1 MICANCGKQTTH
13 GYFWE
18 GRTVHYIC
26 TDCLLSYKENLMNK
40 YDHEMI
46 MRLHKAG
53 IPVKRIAEIVGAKH
67 EMTIRCIIRK
77 ETGSEQTDR
86 PE

>member
-1 MICANCGKQTTH
+1 MICANCGKQITY

-53 IPVKRIAEIVGAKH
+53 IPAKRIAEIVGAKH
-67 EMTIRCIIRK
+67 EMTIKCIIRK
-77 ETGSEQTDR
+77 EKNGL
-86 PE
+86 PKV

>member
-1 MICANCGKQTTH
+1 MICANCGKQITY

-67 EMTIRCIIRK
+67 EMTIRCIIRR
-77 ETGSEQTDR
+77 ETNGL
-86 PE
+86 PKV

>member
-53 IPVKRIAEIVGAKH
+53 IPVKRIAQLVDAKH
-67 EMTIRCIIRK
+67 EMTIRCIIRR
-77 ETGSEQTDR
+77 ETNGLHKV
-86 PE
+86 